1 MSFINLLSII
11 YPVGAVYL
19 SVNPVSPSQIIGG
32 TWTEID
38 DGNYLRAAGN
48 NTPVTSTG
56 GNSEVSHS
64 HEAGE
69 LRASI
74 GAVNS
79 NIYSLGYEPV
89 DPYSSARPQTNLG
102 IIGNQAPPSGSTFNH
117 GTKIRGNSGNTTIDI
132 IPPYTAVYIWYR
144 VS

>member
-19 SVNPVSPSQIIGG
+19 SVNPISPSQIIGG

-38 DGNYLRAAGN
+38 DGNYLRAAGDN
-48 NTPVTSTG
+48 VPVTSTG
-56 GNSEVSHS
+56 GSSTVSHI
-64 HEAGE
+64 HNDGD
-69 LRASI
+69 LRALI

-79 NIYSLGYEPV
+79 NIYSLGYVPTGPV
-89 DPYSSARPQTNLG
+89 SDYSPQGNLG
-102 IIGNQAPPSGSTFNH
+102 VIGNQAPPGGSTFNH
-117 GTKIRGNSGNTTIDI
+117 SVVVKGRTDSTEVEV
-132 IPPYTAVYIWYR
+132 IPPYTAIYIWYR

>member
-38 DGNYLRAAGN
+38 DGNYLRAAGD

-56 GNSEVSHS
+56 GNSKVSHLHS
-64 HEAGE
+64 DGD
-69 LRASI
+69 LRALI

-79 NIYSLGYEPV
+79 NIYSLGYVPTGALS
-89 DPYSSARPQTNLG
+89 YSPQGNLG
-102 IIGNQAPPSGSTFNH
+102 VIGNQAPPNGSTFNH
-117 GTKIRGNSGNTTIDI
+117 STVVKGTTASAEVDI
-132 IPPYTAVYIWYR
+132 IPPYTAIYIWYR

>member
-38 DGNYLRAAGN
+38 DGNYLRAAGD
-48 NTPVTSTG
+48 NTPVTTTG
-56 GNSEVSHS
+56 GNSKVSHS
-64 HEAGE
+64 HNDGE
-69 LRASI
+69 LRALI

-79 NIYSLGYEPV
+79 NIYSLGYVPRDPV
-89 DPYSSARPQTNLG
+89 PGYPPMENLG
-102 IIGNQAPPSGSTFNH
+102 IIGNQAPPHGSTFNH
-117 GTKIRGNSGNTTIDI
+117 STLVKGTTDSTEIDI
-132 IPPYTAVYIWYR
+132 IPPYTAIYIWYR

>member
-19 SVNPVSPSQIIGG
+19 SVNPVSPSQFIGG

-38 DGNYLRAAGN
+38 DGNYLRAAGD

-56 GNSEVSHS
+56 GNSKVSHL
-64 HEAGE
+64 HTDGD
-69 LRASI
+69 LRALI

-79 NIYSLGYEPV
+79 NIYSLGYVPTGALS
-89 DPYSSARPQTNLG
+89 YSPQGNLG
-102 IIGNQAPPSGSTFNH
+102 VVGNQAPPNGSTFNH
-117 GTKIRGNSGNTTIDI
+117 STVVKGTTASTEVDI
-132 IPPYTAVYIWYR
+132 IPPYTAIYIWYR